1 MLTYVFSYKKH
12 GRMIVNNTKVMHTW
26 LLLKATYALV
36 PVLLG
41 LDKCYIGM
49 IVNWAKYVSPLIADN
64 MPVMMPQFIMIVGII
79 EIVAGILVWF
89 YPRFGAYVIVAW
101 MGLIILN
108 LATMNAYYDIIARDI
123 VIAIGAL
130 ALAWLSEAVEA

>member
-1 MLTYVFSYKKH
+1 MLTYVFHIKH
-12 GRMIVNNTKVMHTW
+12 RKIVMNNAKVLHTW
-26 LLLKATYALV
+26 LLLKSTYALV

-41 LDKCYIGM
+41 LDKCFTGM
-49 IVNWAKYVSPLIADN
+49 IVNWTKYVSPFVAEN
-64 MPVMMPQFIMIVGII
+64 MMVPMPQFLVIVGII
-79 EIVAGILVWF
+79 EIIAGFVVWF
-89 YPRFGAYVIVAW
+89 YPRLGAYVIVAW

-108 LATMNAYYDIIARDI
+108 LASMNTYYDIIARDL